1 MKKILLI
8 LFAIYANFTSA
19 QVQNGDKHSPSEK
32 SEKIYEYVEKI
43 AEFPGGMNSFRDEFM
58 KNFKTRKVNGT
69 GKVSCEIMFVIER
82 DGTLDDVKI
91 SGSNSSFNAEAERA
105 IKKIKQKW
113 SPAELKGVKVRYRY
127 KMPITM
133 VF

>member
-1 MKKILLI
+1 MKKLLLI
-8 LFAIYANFTSA
+8 LFAIYANFALA
-19 QVQNGDKHSPSEK
+19 QVQNGDKQSSSEK

-43 AEFPGGMNSFRDEFM
+43 AEFPGGMNAFRDEFM

-69 GKVSCEIMFVIER
+69 GKVSCEIVFVIER

-91 SGSNSSFNAEAERA
+91 SGSNSSFNAEADRA

-113 SPAELKGVKVRYRY
+113 SPAELNSVKVRYRY
-127 KMPITM
+127 RMPIAM
-133 VF
+133 IF